1 MQKITIGRMAKLYG
15 LHRSTLY
22 EAVNKGRVST
32 GFDGKGQRVIE
43 LSEMIRV
50 YGEPSGKVRHH
61 PTSSPDTS
69 QTPTD
74 SEMLSRFDALI
85 ELVKEQRDELKA
97 LRDEVHQMRRLPA
110 PEPQKGINSAQTH
123 SGEQVSHTKPEPSE
137 KPQEPRTPPIKATG
151 TLSFA
156 DIEARLAKRLGR
168 QS

>member
-1 MQKITIGRMAKLYG
+1 MQKLTVGRMAKLYG

-22 EAVNKGRVST
+22 EAVSKGRVST
-32 GFDGKGQRVIE
+32 GFDGKGQRVID

-50 YGEPSGKVRHH
+50 YGEPPGQARQSQT
-61 PTSSPDTS
+61 PTPDTS

-74 SEMLSRFDALI
+74 SEILTRFDALI

-97 LRDEVHQMRRLPA
+97 LREEVHQLRRLPA
-110 PEPQKGINSAQTH
+110 PEPRADITPNNPP
-123 SGEQVSHTKPEPSE
+123 PEPPE
-137 KPQEPRTPPIKATG
+137 KPQEPHTPPTKATG

-156 DIEARLAKRLGR
+156 DIEARLTERLRR